1 MTLLIFKAHERCVFT
16 ITLYRCRYIHSLRW
30 KNRRSC
36 RHNKEMRSD
45 KCRYSWKVKKHLV
58 ALRDDNGETGY
69 VAQRYVPQTNEVCA
83 A

>member
-1 MTLLIFKAHERCVFT
+1 MQEMQVQPSGSIGIHQEQIWFQSLDRER
-16 ITLYRCRYIHSLRW
+16 L
-30 KNRRSC
+30 
-36 RHNKEMRSD
+36 
-45 KCRYSWKVKKHLV
+45 KVEEQLEVGYGKWCELHGEKHLV

>member
-1 MTLLIFKAHERCVFT
+1 MINAGTQLEGVCER
-16 ITLYRCRYIHSLRW
+16 
-30 KNRRSC
+30 
-36 RHNKEMRSD
+36 
-45 KCRYSWKVKKHLV
+45 VKKNLV